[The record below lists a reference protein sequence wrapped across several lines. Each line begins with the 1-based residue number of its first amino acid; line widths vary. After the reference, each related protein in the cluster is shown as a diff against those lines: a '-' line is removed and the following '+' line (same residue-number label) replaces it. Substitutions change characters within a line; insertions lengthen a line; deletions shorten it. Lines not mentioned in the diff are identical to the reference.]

1 MADSIGDFTLNHTGN
16 VYTKNDDGVV
26 VTHANFDGEATG
38 FGRVMGTM
46 AFPLP
51 GSGES
56 SGTCSW
62 AGQGFP
68 PDSPSTTSSGE
79 GTWEQVN
86 GKYAW
91 KISIPSLE
99 ISDGRVIRSEGELD
113 LEARTFNGQ
122 LFEAS

>member
-1 MADSIGDFTLNHTGN
+1 
-16 VYTKNDDGVV
+16 
-26 VTHANFDGEATG
+26 
-38 FGRVMGTM
+38 MGTM

-62 AGQGFP
+62 TGQGFP

-79 GTWEQVN
+79 GTWELVN

-91 KISIPSLE
+91 KITVPSLV
-99 ISDGRVIRSEGELD
+99 ISDGRTIRSEGELD
-113 LEARTFNGQ
+113 LDARTFNGK
-122 LFEAS
+122 LSEAS